1 MIGRMSSDKL
11 LIKIASQTLEHWRN
25 EILVRAYSISSAEK
39 GVGSKKGSNQTP
51 LGWHI
56 VRAKIGQGQPLNT
69 IFKARRP
76 EGVLT
81 PQLAD
86 ENPESDWILTRILW
100 LSGLELGKNRL
111 GDCDTMQRYIYIHGC
126 PDTKPMGIPLSKG
139 CIRMRNNEIIELFD
153 NVAVGTRVLIA

>member
-1 MIGRMSSDKL
+1 MNPDKL
-11 LIKIASQTLEHWRN
+11 LIKITPQILEHWRN
-25 EILVRAYSISSAEK
+25 ESMIREYAISSAEK

-56 VRAKIGQGQPLNT
+56 VRAKIGSGLPLNT

-81 PQLAD
+81 PELAL

-126 PDTKPMGIPLSKG
+126 PDSNPMGVPLSKG
-139 CIRMRNNEIIELFD
+139 CIRMRNHDIVELFD
-153 NVAVGTRVLIA
+153 NVAVGTRVFIE